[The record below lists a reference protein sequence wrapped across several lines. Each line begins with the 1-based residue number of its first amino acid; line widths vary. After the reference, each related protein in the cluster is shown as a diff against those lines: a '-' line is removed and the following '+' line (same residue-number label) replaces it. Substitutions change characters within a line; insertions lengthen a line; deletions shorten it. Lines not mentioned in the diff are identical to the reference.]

1 MIQIL
6 KSAENNF
13 KAGTINMFK
22 IIVKD
27 VVIMNEEEKLTREN
41 KTKREPNKQA

>member
-22 IIVKD
+22 IRVKD
-27 VVIMNEEEKLTREN
+27 VVIMNERGKINQRKEN
-41 KTKREPNKQA
+41 